1 MAAVTARRLAWK
13 RNEVDVLRV
22 SRWNTRNAVEL
33 PTRPNTIRNP
43 MSRDDITNEYS
54 RHPGSSSD
62 AGSAPAVVV
71 SQSASPAS
79 LTSRRWA
86 WRIVTSS
93 VVIVSSFSFNLR
105 STVPTHAMLPWM
117 GLLHSTARGY
127 FAAYK
132 RQATQGLF
140 GKTEQRQGNERDKSA
155 TDCEIKTTDEIWRQS
170 QAAAAF
176 GPRVTHCNWTVDH
189 CRPTGECC
197 CTTNASGP

>member
-79 LTSRRWA
+79 LTSRWWA

-117 GLLHSTARGY
+117 GLLHSTA
-127 FAAYK
+127 
-132 RQATQGLF
+132 QGILRHISDRLHRVYSVKLSS
-140 GKTEQRQGNERDKSA
+140 GKEMNGINPLLTAKS
-155 TDCEIKTTDEIWRQS
+155 
-170 QAAAAF
+170 
-176 GPRVTHCNWTVDH
+176 
-189 CRPTGECC
+189 RPPTR
-197 CTTNASGP
+197 SGGKAKLQLHSGAK

>member
-79 LTSRRWA
+79 LTSRWWA

-105 STVPTHAMLPWM
+105 STASQRMQCCRGWVYCIQPLGVILRHISDRLHRVYSVKLRSGKEMNGINPLLTAKSTPPTRSGGKAKLQ
-117 GLLHSTARGY
+117 LHSGA
-127 FAAYK
+127 
-132 RQATQGLF
+132 
-140 GKTEQRQGNERDKSA
+140 E
-155 TDCEIKTTDEIWRQS
+155 
-170 QAAAAF
+170 
-176 GPRVTHCNWTVDH
+176 
-189 CRPTGECC
+189 
-197 CTTNASGP
+197 